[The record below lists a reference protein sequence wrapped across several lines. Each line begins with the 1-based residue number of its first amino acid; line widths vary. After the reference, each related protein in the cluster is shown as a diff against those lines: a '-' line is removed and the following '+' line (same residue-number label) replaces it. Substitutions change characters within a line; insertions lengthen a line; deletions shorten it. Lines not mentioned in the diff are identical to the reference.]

1 MFVKIVT
8 SWSTSRRKRVTI
20 LWTILKFCP
29 DYVEM
34 PATQDP
40 STCEHG
46 PNSYFPDIEAFCCTC
61 CAMEI
66 PRDEVPAEAREE
78 LLALAAAQD
87 ASNAG
92 RDRSVSAVEERVFKA
107 VWQSMQTLA
116 NAENKPGPLA

>member
-1 MFVKIVT
+1 
-8 SWSTSRRKRVTI
+8 
-20 LWTILKFCP
+20 
-29 DYVEM
+29 
-34 PATQDP
+34 
-40 STCEHG
+40 
-46 PNSYFPDIEAFCCTC
+46 
-61 CAMEI
+61 MEI